1 MDNKFS
7 ELKRQTQEI
16 IDLIA
21 AKDFINANIKLA
33 DVSEMLDELMDF
45 TDDDHDIVEIV
56 RYQVLL
62 NQLHQKI
69 NVS

>member
-1 MDNKFS
+1 MDNKFV
-7 ELKRQTQEI
+7 ELKAQTQEI

-45 TDDDHDIVEIV
+45 TDDDHDIIEIV

>member
-7 ELKRQTQEI
+7 ELKLQTQEI

-21 AKDFINANIKLA
+21 AKDCINANIKLA

-45 TDDDHDIVEIV
+45 TDDDHDIIEIV

>member
-7 ELKRQTQEI
+7 ELKLQTQEI

-45 TDDDHDIVEIV
+45 TDDDHDIIEIV

-69 NVS
+69 NVA